1 MNLLQRIN
9 KRPFPHWGEKHEIG
23 ISNGY
28 EDMLMHD
35 MLGLNPNFNPK
46 FVRKYADLHAIILTA
61 VRKYI
66 IDITTKEFPNL
77 KESF

>member
-1 MNLLQRIN
+1 
-9 KRPFPHWGEKHEIG
+9 
-23 ISNGY
+23 
-28 EDMLMHD
+28 MHD

-61 VRKYI
+61 VRNYI